1 MNYLGMLTISQLEK
15 KDIVGELVYAINNQ
29 ENDKIGLLMEE
40 VKAQCALD
48 QNTKEQ
54 ILQATENN
62 AEALEMLFDDL
73 C

>member
-1 MNYLGMLTISQLEK
+1 
-15 KDIVGELVYAINNQ
+15 
-29 ENDKIGLLMEE
+29 MEE
-40 VKAQCALD
+40 AKAQCALD